1 MDYQKLPLFIH
12 DYPQDAV
19 INPNHES
26 LNYKLPKKLIYA
38 FVTKENID
46 KFLARYSYRIVGSME
61 TISFNP
67 NVYEIDYEGQK
78 IGLCQAPLT
87 WGTCSYATIRLA
99 NWLWSKTG
107 ISCWFL
113 WFTRRF

>member
-19 INPNHES
+19 INPDHES

-46 KFLARYSYRIVGSME
+46 KF
-61 TISFNP
+61 
-67 NVYEIDYEGQK
+67 
-78 IGLCQAPLT
+78 
-87 WGTCSYATIRLA
+87 
-99 NWLWSKTG
+99 
-107 ISCWFL
+107 
-113 WFTRRF
+113 

>member
-19 INPNHES
+19 INPDHES

-46 KFLARYSYRIVGSME
+46 KFLESCENVISSSTHFNEESKIFEAAIDVG
-61 TISFNP
+61 
-67 NVYEIDYEGQK
+67 K
-78 IGLCQAPLT
+78 L
-87 WGTCSYATIRLA
+87 
-99 NWLWSKTG
+99 
-107 ISCWFL
+107 
-113 WFTRRF
+113 

>member
-12 DYPQDAV
+12 DYPQEAV
-19 INPNHES
+19 INPDHEH
-26 LNYKLPKKLIYA
+26 LDYKLPEKLIYA

-46 KFLARYSYRIVGSME
+46 KFLAKYSYRIVGSME

-78 IGLCQAPLT
+78 IGLCQAPL
-87 WGTCSYATIRLA
+87 GAPELHNY
-99 NWLWSKTG
+99 
-107 ISCWFL
+107 
-113 WFTRRF
+113 